1 MNLKYYLFLLFLIS
15 ALLFIRFYAFYANIP
30 ELIDG
35 QAVIIRTNIVNEPEI
50 EGKFQRFSIT
60 VKSHRIFIT
69 SMKYPMYRYGEF
81 LEIRGKVKVSEKEG
95 RVFYSLVFPEI
106 RTIKKNTNVIM
117 SMSLFIR
124 ERAIDIFESAL
135 SPIHSALLLGIVFGI
150 KQNMP
155 DEFLDILRDG
165 GVIHVIAASGMNV
178 SMVAGSLFFIAQRF
192 LRRRLALLV
201 SMMGLLIYV
210 CIAGFEASIIRA
222 AIMSSIAFAAGITGR
237 KRLPLYTLFI
247 TGIVMLF
254 INPSYISDVGF
265 QLSFLATLGILTL
278 KPIFDLLFERIAPNS
293 IGADRLGSISDDMN
307 TTLAA
312 TLATVPILLTNFG
325 SVNLLSIIINIL
337 VLWTIPFLM
346 IIGGISILLGLF
358 FTQLGQIVT
367 YFTLPLLMYFE
378 LVVRYFDRFKIPLM
392 IDNSSPVLWIGYYLI
407 LASFLIFIRKKRKVI
422 SEKNKENNR

>member
-15 ALLFIRFYAFYANIP
+15 ALLFIRFYTFYGSLP

-35 QAVIIRTNIVNEPEI
+35 QAVIVRTKIINEPEI

-69 SMKYPMYRYGEF
+69 TVKYPIYRYGEF
-81 LEIRGKVKVSEKEG
+81 LVIRGKVKVSEKEG

-106 RTIKKNTNVIM
+106 HTLKNNANVIM
-117 SMSLFIR
+117 RMSLFIR
-124 ERAIDIFESAL
+124 ERAINVFESVL

-178 SMVAGSLFFIAQRF
+178 SMVAGSLFFIFQRF
-192 LRRRLALLV
+192 LRRRIALLV
-201 SMMGLLIYV
+201 SMVGLLIYV

-222 AIMSSIAFAAGITGR
+222 ALMSSIAFAAGITGR
-237 KRLPLYTLFI
+237 KRLPIYTLFI

-254 INPSYISDVGF
+254 INPSYITDVGF

-278 KPIFDLLFERIAPNS
+278 KPMLDRLLKQ
-293 IGADRLGSISDDMN
+293 ADRLGSIRDDLN

-325 SVNLLSIIINIL
+325 AVNLLSIFINIL

-367 YFTLPLLMYFE
+367 YLTLPLLMYFE

-392 IDNSSPVLWIGYYLI
+392 IDNSSPILWIGYYLI
-407 LASFLIFIRKKRKVI
+407 LAAFIIFMGKKRKVLI
-422 SEKNKENNR
+422 EKIKEKN

>member
-15 ALLFIRFYAFYANIP
+15 ALLFIRFYTFYANIP

-35 QAVIIRTNIVNEPEI
+35 QAVIVRTKIINKPEI
-50 EGKFQRFSIT
+50 EGKLQRFSIT

-69 SMKYPMYRYGEF
+69 SVKYPMYRYGEF

-106 RTIKKNTNVIM
+106 HTLKNNANVIM
-117 SMSLFIR
+117 RMSLFIR
-124 ERAIDIFESAL
+124 ERAINIFESAL

-178 SMVAGSLFFIAQRF
+178 SMVAGSLFFIFQRV
-192 LRRRLALLV
+192 LRGRIALLV
-201 SMMGLLIYV
+201 SMVGLLIYV

-222 AIMSSIAFAAGITGR
+222 ALMSSIAFAAGITGR
-237 KRLPLYTLFI
+237 KRLPLYTLFL
-247 TGIVMLF
+247 TALFMLF
-254 INPSYISDVGF
+254 INPSWITDVGF
-265 QLSFLATLGILTL
+265 QLSFMATAGILTL
-278 KPIFDLLFERIAPNS
+278 KPIFDHLFERIVPDS
-293 IGADRLGSISDDMN
+293 IGVGRLGSISDDLN

-325 SVNLLSIIINIL
+325 AVNLLSIFINIL

-367 YFTLPLLMYFE
+367 YLTLPLLMYFE

-392 IDNSSPVLWIGYYLI
+392 IDNSSPILWIGYYLI
-407 LASFLIFIRKKRKVI
+407 LAAFIIFMGKKRKVLI
-422 SEKNKENNR
+422 EKIKEKN

>member
-15 ALLFIRFYAFYANIP
+15 ALLFIRFYTFYASIP

-35 QAVIIRTNIVNEPEI
+35 QAVIIRTNIINEPEI
-50 EGKFQRFSIT
+50 EGKFQRFSII
-60 VKSHRIFIT
+60 VRSHRIFIT
-69 SMKYPMYRYGEF
+69 TVKYPIYRYGEF

-95 RVFYSLVFPEI
+95 KVFYSLVFPEI
-106 RTIKKNTNVIM
+106 RALHNNANVIM
-117 SMSLFIR
+117 RVSLFIR

-165 GVIHVIAASGMNV
+165 GVVHVIAASGMNV
-178 SMVAGSLFFIAQRF
+178 SMVAGSLFFITVRF
-192 LRRRLALLV
+192 MRRRMALLV
-201 SMMGLLIYV
+201 SMIGLLIYV

-237 KRLPLYTLFI
+237 KRLPLYTLFL
-247 TGIVMLF
+247 TALFMLF
-254 INPSYISDVGF
+254 INPTWITDVGF
-265 QLSFLATLGILTL
+265 QLSFMATAGILTL
-278 KPIFDLLFERIAPNS
+278 KPIFDLLFERIVSNS
-293 IGADRLGSISDDMN
+293 IGAGRLGSISDDLN

-325 SVNLLSIIINIL
+325 SVNLLSILINML

-346 IIGGISILLGLF
+346 IIGGISIILGLF
-358 FTQLGQIVT
+358 FTQLGQIIA

-378 LVVRYFDRFKIPLM
+378 LVVRYFDRFKIPIM

-407 LASFLIFIRKKRKVI
+407 LASFLIFIRKKRNVI